1 MKTPKGGHTTNYA
14 DTLITV
20 APDTRAVAGSPP
32 PTGKGSVA
40 ERQFALLHGHDDEL
54 TSDDVLFTVSA
65 DRSGVPDGE
74 RHAAREAF
82 FSEGQ
87 PCLRTSPLAKTYG
100 WGFHFDVDSR
110 VALVAVD
117 SPRYAE
123 LVEDD
128 AVTKHPSMKSRR

>member
-1 MKTPKGGHTTNYA
+1 MKTPGGGHTTNYA

-40 ERQFALLHGHDDEL
+40 ERQFALLHGHDYEL

-65 DRSGVPDGE
+65 DRSGVPDDE

-82 FSEGQ
+82 FSTGQ

-100 WGFHFDVDSR
+100 WVSTSTPTAGSR
-110 VALVAVD
+110 
-117 SPRYAE
+117 SWPSTRP
-123 LVEDD
+123 
-128 AVTKHPSMKSRR
+128 VTPNSSRTTP

>member
-1 MKTPKGGHTTNYA
+1 M
-14 DTLITV
+14 
-20 APDTRAVAGSPP
+20 
-32 PTGKGSVA
+32 A
-40 ERQFALLHGHDDEL
+40 ERQFALLHGHDYEL

-82 FSEGQ
+82 FSTGQ

-100 WGFHFDVDSR
+100 WGFHFDADSR

-128 AVTKHPSMKSRR
+128 AVTKHPAMKSRR